1 MQERTVS
8 DSIQHKRIFSVSP
21 QASALDAARAMTSAN
36 CGCVLVI
43 DATGTMVG
51 IFTERDLMTKVVA
64 RALAPENTAMS
75 DVMTH
80 NPRAVPPH
88 THVSDAVLLM
98 KECGFRHLP
107 VISEGGDILGVFSL
121 RDAMPREI
129 IDAER
134 IAEHL
139 DEELSNVVI

>member
-8 DSIQHKRIFSVSP
+8 DSIQRKRIFAVLP
-21 QASALDAARAMTSAN
+21 QSSALDAARTMTEAK

-64 RALAPENTAMS
+64 RGLAPEKTAMTE
-75 DVMTH
+75 VMTH
-80 NPRAVPPH
+80 KPRSVPPQ
-88 THVSDAVLLM
+88 TYVSDAVLLM
-98 KECGFRHLP
+98 RECAFRHLP
-107 VISEGGDILGVFSL
+107 VVSENEGILGVFSL

-139 DEELSNVVI
+139 DDEFTKVLG